1 MKQTIIHNPIIWAD
15 VPDVDVI
22 RVENTFYMVSTS
34 MHSMPGCPIMKSR
47 DLVHWEIA
55 HYVFDSFEDNP
66 GHNLEN
72 RKGIYG
78 NGSWAASLRFHE
90 GYYYLAFNCNDTHH
104 FYIYR
109 TENIERGGWQQ
120 WAKLDQFFHDP
131 ALFFEEDGT
140 PYVIYGCGD
149 IRIVELKKDLSGLQ
163 EGGVNQYLLHTPRE
177 NIGLPCEGGHAYKI
191 NGMYYL
197 LYIEWPKQGNGNG
210 FRREVCYRSQKL
222 LGPYERKVVLD
233 DDMGYMRQGIAQ
245 GCIFDTPSG
254 DWVAMLFQ
262 DHHAVGRIPYLIPV
276 TWEDN
281 WPVMGVNGKAPESF
295 TVTIQS
301 TNDSAEQKT
310 ESLYDSAEQM
320 TESAND
326 PAEQMKE
333 TPKDREIS
341 QECASLVIS
350 DDFNHAE
357 NKLALQWQWNHN
369 PDNALWSFT
378 ERPGFLRLKT
388 GRLVQKGIV
397 QARNT
402 LTQRTVGPS
411 CYAVTRIELNGLLP
425 GDCAGLTALQ
435 GQFGLIGIRKSL
447 EGSCDVVMC
456 ENGGDYFE
464 TVVESLAWPHSQIY
478 LKITFD
484 FELSKDCADFFYSED
499 GEQWLKLGRTLQMR
513 YTLDHFMGYRIGLY
527 CYATLNAGGYADFD
541 FFDIQV
547 KERSI
552 ATVNQ
557 NGTGKE

>member
-1 MKQTIIHNPIIWAD
+1 MNRAIIHNPIIWAD
-15 VPDVDVI
+15 VPDIDVI
-22 RVENTFYMVSTS
+22 RVGDTFYMVSTS
-34 MHSMPGCPIMKSR
+34 MHSMPGCPIMKSK
-47 DLVHWEIA
+47 DLVCWEID

-66 GHNLEN
+66 GHNLEDG
-72 RKGIYG
+72 KGIYG

-90 GYYYLAFNCNDTHH
+90 GYYYLAFNCNDTNH

-109 TENIERGGWQQ
+109 TKDIEGGGWQQ
-120 WAKLDQFFHDP
+120 WTKLDQSFHDP
-131 ALFFEEDGT
+131 ALFFEDDGT
-140 PYVIYGCGD
+140 PYVISGCGD
-149 IRIVELKKDLSGLQ
+149 IRIVELKKDLSGIQ

-210 FRREVCYRSQKL
+210 FRREVCYRSPKL
-222 LGPYERKVVLD
+222 LGSYERKVVLD
-233 DDMGYMRQGIAQ
+233 DDMGYMGQGIAQ

-276 TWEDN
+276 TWEDD
-281 WPVMGVNGKAPESF
+281 WPVMGVNGKVPKSF
-295 TVTIQS
+295 EITLQFGNS
-301 TNDSAEQKT
+301 LA
-310 ESLYDSAEQM
+310 ESLIGSPEG
-320 TESAND
+320 
-326 PAEQMKE
+326 
-333 TPKDREIS
+333 REIL
-341 QECASLVIS
+341 QECASLVSS
-350 DDFNHAE
+350 DDFNHSE
-357 NKLALQWQWNHN
+357 NKLVLQWQWNHN
-369 PDNALWSFT
+369 PDNTLWSFT

-435 GQFGLIGIRKSL
+435 GQFGLIGIRKSTDD
-447 EGSCDVVMC
+447 SCNVVMC
-456 ENGGDYFE
+456 KNGGDYFE
-464 TVVESLAWPHSQIY
+464 TLVESLAWPYSQIY
-478 LKITFD
+478 LKIAFD
-484 FELSKDCADFFYSED
+484 FEQSKDCADFFYSKD
-499 GEQWLKLGRTLQMR
+499 GEQWLKLGHTLQMR

-541 FFDIQV
+541 FFDIYV
-547 KERSI
+547 KERRI
-552 ATVNQ
+552 AMANQ
-557 NGTGKE
+557 NGTGRE